1 MGLTEKILVLA
12 VGLLIIIF
20 VAVGVINRNDT
31 LKQLKDKYDEALRGT
46 DKDAAWEAG
55 IAYYKSLRGNNEL
68 TVDDELEIFKD
79 ISSVMKDA
87 EWRSTDEESE

>member
-12 VGLLIIIF
+12 AGLLIIIF
-20 VAVGVINRNDT
+20 VAVGVINRTDT
-31 LKQLKDKYDEALRGT
+31 IKQLKDKYDEALRGT

-55 IAYYKSLRGNNEL
+55 AAYYKYLRGNNEL
-68 TVDDELEIFKD
+68 TVEDELAIFND

-87 EWRSTDEESE
+87 EWRSRDEE